1 MRIWTIFV
9 ITLVAAVTAIP
20 VQPARIAYACSTD
33 EEGWLQ
39 MVKESAVVA
48 EGWVDRVNVRPDL
61 PPRSLAEKPTESAYR
76 YTYGSHI
83 LWSREA
89 TDCGIVVGKFRGQVG
104 VPGKAATDAR
114 RAWTPAGA
122 V

>member
-1 MRIWTIFV
+1 MTVLLPQRWRELEGEDI
-9 ITLVAAVTAIP
+9 LVSGSDASP
-20 VQPARIAYACSTD
+20 S
-33 EEGWLQ
+33 
-39 MVKESAVVA
+39 
-48 EGWVDRVNVRPDL
+48 
-61 PPRSLAEKPTESAYR
+61 PRSLAEKPTESAYR
-76 YTYGSHI
+76 YTCGSHI

-104 VPGKAATDAR
+104 LSGKAVTDAR